1 VTAGLTASG
10 HSNGL
15 EPGSKTLK
23 SHSDPACSGG
33 RAKRDCSPVV
43 QVPADSAVVVNDK
56 KVAGRR
62 EVPRLRSR
70 EKL

>member
-1 VTAGLTASG
+1 MTAGLTASG
-10 HSNGL
+10 HRNGL
-15 EPGSKTLK
+15 EPGSKALK

-43 QVPADSAVVVNDK
+43 QVPADSAVVVDDK
-56 KVAGRR
+56 KAAGHR